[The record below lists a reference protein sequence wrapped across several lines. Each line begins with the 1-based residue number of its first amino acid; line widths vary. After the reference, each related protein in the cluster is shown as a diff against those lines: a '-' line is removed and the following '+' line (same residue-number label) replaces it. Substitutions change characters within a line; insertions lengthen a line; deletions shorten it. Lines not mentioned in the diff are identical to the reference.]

1 MNELDGSVAI
11 VTGASRNIGRAIAL
25 ELSSGGASV
34 AVTTRAD
41 LGSAQTV
48 VDEIERAGG
57 KAFALAADVA
67 KEDQVKSMVE
77 QTLARFGRLD
87 ILVNNASVRP
97 EAPIESIT
105 LKDWRQVMAV
115 TLDGAFLCIRA
126 ALPALEKSGRA
137 AIVNIGGLT
146 AYTGAVHR
154 AHVVAG
160 KAGLDGL
167 TKALSVELAP

>member
-41 LGSAQTV
+41 LGTAQTV

-57 KAFALAADVA
+57 KAFAIAADVA
-67 KEDQVKSMVE
+67 KEDRVKSMVE

-105 LKDWRQVMAV
+105 LKDWRQVMAG
-115 TLDGAFLCIRA
+115 TLDGPFLCIRA
-126 ALPALEKSGRA
+126 PLPALGKNCRA
-137 AIVNIGGLT
+137 AISYIGGVAT
-146 AYTGAVHR
+146 NTR
-154 AHVVAG
+154 AAH
-160 KAGLDGL
+160 
-167 TKALSVELAP
+167 